1 MEAGP
6 NREFLIELDI
16 SGLPSFLF
24 FKNGKKKSFLAGSNT
39 RIEEIQEQIE
49 LLVE

>member
-1 MEAGP
+1 MAVGP

-24 FKNGKKKSFLAGSNT
+24 YKNGKKNSLLAGSNT
-39 RIEEIQEQIE
+39 RIEEIRERIE
-49 LLVE
+49 MLVA